1 MNRWPAVVLLLALA
15 GFGLGLRALFQDR
28 FATGDNYPAY
38 SSLRADPLGTKALH
52 DSAARLASARRNF
65 RPLTRLE
72 TASGDTLLFLG
83 VQPGNLRFEEEEF
96 HRLETFV
103 RGGGRLVFALHP
115 AIVRPRWTF
124 VPTNSP
130 ARPAEDR
137 WGFTIQFNPLERGQN
152 DGINPALAERTIDDD
167 DALPEEIT
175 VRTGHWFSLRDDHW
189 RVIYQRATNQPV
201 LVERR
206 WGDGAIVLCADSY
219 PFSNE
224 ALRDDRQSALLAW
237 CLGAARAVVF
247 DETHLGAREE
257 PGVATLARKYRLH
270 GFLASLLVLAALF
283 VWQSML
289 PFPPAEERAPSTG
302 PADAVTGRDAAAGFV
317 NLLRRNIR
325 PADLLAVCLDQWNA
339 HVARMRRPS
348 QARLEAMQSLIDAQ
362 NALEPRQR
370 DPVAT
375 YRQFCEILRRK
386 T

>member
-1 MNRWPAVVLLLALA
+1 VNRWPVVALLLALA

-28 FATGDNYPAY
+28 FAAGDNYPAY
-38 SSLRADPLGTKALH
+38 SSLRADPVGTKALH
-52 DSAARLASARRNF
+52 DTAARLSSARRNS
-65 RPLTRLE
+65 RSLTRLE
-72 TASGDTLLFLG
+72 AAPGDTLLFLG
-83 VQPGNLRFEEEEF
+83 VQPGNFRFEDQEF
-96 HRLETFV
+96 HHLETFV

-115 AIVRPRWTF
+115 AIVRPRRTF
-124 VPTNSP
+124 VPTNAP
-130 ARPAEDR
+130 GRPVEDR
-137 WGFTIQFNPLERGQN
+137 WGFTIQFNPLERGQ
-152 DGINPALAERTIDDD
+152 DDDIKPALAGQTIDDD
-167 DALPEEIT
+167 TLPEEIP
-175 VRTGHWFSLRDDHW
+175 VRSGHWFSLLDDHW

-201 LVERR
+201 LLERR

-237 CLGAARAVVF
+237 CLGAARTVVF

-283 VWQSML
+283 IWRSML
-289 PFPPAEERAPSTG
+289 PFPPPVEQAPSAG
-302 PADAVTGRDAAAGFV
+302 PADTVTGRDAAVGFV

-325 PADLLAVCLDQWNA
+325 PGDLLAVCLDQWNA

-348 QARLEAMQSLIDAQ
+348 QARLEAMQALIDAQ